1 MEFFG
6 RFLRLL
12 ALASGFVLLVLMVFT
27 VADVVMRAAF
37 GRPFSGSIEFT
48 EFCMALIVFLAIPY
62 AGWVGAHISVDL
74 FEKYLNRPSLRL
86 LPALISF
93 IGGALFVLIAW
104 RVTLEASA
112 TIHQVS
118 NMMRMPHYPFRFT
131 VAFCCLLFAF
141 VMFVRGVQALE
152 RKSAGNGM
160 PQP

>member
-1 MEFFG
+1 MEVCG

-12 ALASGFVLLVLMVFT
+12 ALASGCVLLALMVFT
-27 VADVVMRAAF
+27 VADVIMRAAF
-37 GRPFSGSIEFT
+37 DRPFSGSIEFT

-74 FEKYLNRPSLRL
+74 FEKYLDRPSLRL

-93 IGGALFVLIAW
+93 IGSALFVLIAW
-104 RVTLEASA
+104 RVTLETTA

-131 VAFCCLLFAF
+131 VAFCCLLFAL
-141 VMFVRGVQALE
+141 VLFVRGVQALE
-152 RKSAGNGM
+152 RRVAAGET